1 LPIRYFYVIVKRW
14 DPKDDKNTFF
24 EIPEGELKNF
34 NNSTN
39 GKKAYIA
46 IINNGYQ
53 SNMAI
58 IVGDNSSF
66 PARRSAL
73 EYRNAPLSED
83 TQYAIFIRV
92 FYNYDGVSYSV

>member
-14 DPKDDKNTFF
+14 DAKDDKNTFF

-53 SNMAI
+53 SN
-58 IVGDNSSF
+58 SSF

-92 FYNYDGVSYSV
+92 FYNNDGVSYSV